1 MRADRKR
8 GTVVGVVLLACV
20 AAVFGVAAV
29 ATHDVDARI
38 SFRGNE
44 YYGPSPPLTRTEARR
59 RLGPL
64 VAAKKRV
71 NRRRAWLMRNARESG
86 EPTLVLLERGD
97 GRLEIY
103 SLLPRE

>member
-1 MRADRKR
+1 MERK
-8 GTVVGVVLLACV
+8 VASVLGVVLLVGAAATFGA
-20 AAVFGVAAV
+20 AAVV
-29 ATHDVDARI
+29 THDVDART

-44 YYGPSPPLTRTEARR
+44 YYGPSPPLTRSEATK

-64 VAAKKRV
+64 VAIRKAVNGRRV
-71 NRRRAWLMRNARESG
+71 WLMRKARHRV
-86 EPTLVLLERGD
+86 EPTLVLLERDD